1 LFYFGAMLLNYI
13 WLFLFLIGF
22 VVALVRLFVFGETG
36 VFGELTTGL
45 FDGAKTAFEIALGL
59 TGVMTLWLGL
69 MRIGEQ
75 AGAIGFMARITS
87 PFFSRLFPGVPK
99 QDAAMG
105 HILMNFSAN
114 MLGLDNAAT
123 PSGLKA
129 MQRLQEINPQKD
141 TASDA
146 QIMFL
151 VINTSSL
158 TLIPVSILAYRAQAG
173 AANPADVFMPI
184 LLATYVSTLVGILL
198 CMFRQRIRPDG
209 VLLGWL
215 GALTLMVGSLVALLY
230 GQPREVIEKYTSVV
244 GNGLLISIIIAFLL
258 AGWRARLNLFEVF
271 VEGAKDGFKTAVS
284 IIPYLVAMLVAVSIF
299 RASGAMK
306 LLENGLLL
314 LVQSMGADGGFV
326 PSLPTAFMKPL
337 SGSGARSMMVET
349 MKMYGP
355 DSLPGRIS
363 CIMQGAADTTL
374 YIVAVYFGAAGVTKT
389 RYAVAFG
396 LLTDL
401 AGIVAAIFA
410 GYLFFA

>member
-1 LFYFGAMLLNYI
+1 
-13 WLFLFLIGF
+13 
-22 VVALVRLFVFGETG
+22 
-36 VFGELTTGL
+36 
-45 FDGAKTAFEIALGL
+45 
-59 TGVMTLWLGL
+59 
-69 MRIGEQ
+69 
-75 AGAIGFMARITS
+75 
-87 PFFSRLFPGVPK
+87 
-99 QDAAMG
+99 
-105 HILMNFSAN
+105 

-184 LLATYVSTLVGILL
+184 LLATYVSTLTGILL
-198 CMFRQRIRPDG
+198 CMFRQRIRPDR

-215 GALTLMVGSLVALLY
+215 GALTLLVGGLVALLF
-230 GQPREVIEKYTSVV
+230 GQPREVIEKYTALV

-258 AGWRARLNLFEVF
+258 SGWKARLNLFEVF
-271 VEGAKDGFKTAVS
+271 VDGAKDGFKTAVN
-284 IIPYLVAMLVAVSIF
+284 IIPYLVAMLVAVSVF

-306 LLENGLLL
+306 LLEEGLLL
-314 LVQSMGADGGFV
+314 AVHSMGFDGGFV

-349 MKMYGP
+349 MKTYGA

-374 YIVAVYFGAAGVTKT
+374 YIVAVYFGAAGVSKT
-389 RYAVAFG
+389 RYAVGFG

-401 AGIVAAIFA
+401 AGIIAAIFA
-410 GYLFFA
+410 GYLFFG

>member
-1 LFYFGAMLLNYI
+1 MLLNYI
-13 WLFLFLIGF
+13 WLFLFLIAF
-22 VVALVRLFVFGETG
+22 VVALVKLFVFGDTA
-36 VFGELTTGL
+36 VFGALTTSL

-99 QDAAMG
+99 NDPAMG

-129 MQRLQEINPQKD
+129 MQRLQELNVQKD

-173 AANPADVFMPI
+173 AANPADVFLPI
-184 LLATYVSTLVGILL
+184 LLATYVSTMVGILL
-198 CMFRQRIRPDG
+198 CMTRQRIKPDTT
-209 VLLGWL
+209 LLAWL
-215 GALTLMVGSLVALLY
+215 GGVTLLVGGLVAGLV
-230 GQPREVIEKYTSVV
+230 GQPREVIEKYTSII
-244 GNGLLISIIIAFLL
+244 GNGTLISIVMAFLL

-271 VEGAKDGFKTAVS
+271 IDGAKDGFQTAVK
-284 IIPYLVAMLVAVSIF
+284 IIPYLVAMLVAVSVF
-299 RASGAMK
+299 RASGAMQ

-314 LVQSMGADGGFV
+314 AAQAAGFDGGFV
-326 PSLPTAFMKPL
+326 PALPTALMKPL

-349 MKMYGP
+349 MTTYGA

-374 YIVAVYFGAAGVTKT
+374 YIVAVYFGAAGVSKT
-389 RYAVAFG
+389 RYAVGYG

-401 AGIVAAIFA
+401 AGIVAAIVV
-410 GYLFFA
+410 GYFFFA